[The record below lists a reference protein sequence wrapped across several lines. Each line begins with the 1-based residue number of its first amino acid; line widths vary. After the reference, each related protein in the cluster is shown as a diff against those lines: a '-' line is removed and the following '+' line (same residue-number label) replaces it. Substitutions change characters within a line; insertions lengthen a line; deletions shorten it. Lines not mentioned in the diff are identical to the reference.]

1 MSWPEGL
8 PQITP
13 LHILLQSSQAHHGQ
27 VQRVG
32 AFTLGC
38 QSFPTST
45 SPGDIL
51 LGVRQMLTVGQVFT
65 SRVWAGT
72 CPALQVR
79 ERNKTHCKGKKE
91 KNLASQEATNEVG
104 TQGFS

>member
-1 MSWPEGL
+1 MSWPEGF

-13 LHILLQSSQAHHGQ
+13 LHILLQSSQAHHSQ

-65 SRVWAGT
+65 SRVGAGT
-72 CPALQVR
+72 CPALQVG
-79 ERNKTHCKGKKE
+79 ERTKLIVKE
-91 KNLASQEATNEVG
+91 KKKKT
-104 TQGFS
+104 